1 MTTTQIT
8 TQKETETAPR
18 RNAPGDRTVRDL
30 ILGTVGLVVVNGG
43 MSLAGL
49 WTKENLAWVV
59 IAALLNF
66 AAVVVIAEAVGRRVP
81 VKYKEIYERGLA
93 IGFPIL
99 LALGWELLVMGGILN
114 ERWFPPP
121 TKVAVA
127 LWDLAVN
134 YDTFQKTSLLGRPW
148 LIPAQFSAEGWAGV
162 AALFEESH
170 VYATLAR
177 VFGGFMIGA
186 IPGIVVGMIM
196 GMNKTVRTMLDT
208 TLSAIYVLPKIA
220 IFPIMML
227 IFPNPFGEGP
237 KIAVV
242 AISAFFL
249 VAINTM
255 AGVAEIDEVYLQ
267 AGRNYGANRF
277 QMFRHVIIPAALPV
291 IFAGLRLA
299 LGTALI
305 VIVAVEFVRAK
316 KGVGYLVY
324 YNWQVGST
332 DKMYAGLFVV
342 MVLGVLLTYGLQWL
356 ERWVMPW
363 KRK

>member
-1 MTTTQIT
+1 MTTTQA
-8 TQKETETAPR
+8 AP
-18 RNAPGDRTVRDL
+18 NPPTVSRSKINTHTLRDFALGAGGLLL
-30 ILGTVGLVVVNGG
+30 INGV

-49 WTKENLAWVV
+49 WTRESLAFVA

-66 AAVVVIAEAVGRRVP
+66 ACVVVLAEAVGRLVP
-81 VKYKEIYERGLA
+81 LRYKRGYELFLA
-93 IGFPIL
+93 IGFPVL
-99 LALGWELLVMGGILN
+99 LAVGWEVLVANGILS

-121 TKVAVA
+121 TQVVVA
-127 LWDLAVN
+127 LWDLTVN
-134 YDTFQKTSLLGRPW
+134 YDQFQKTSLLGRPW
-148 LIPAQFSAEGWAGV
+148 LIPEQFAAEGWAGIG
-162 AALFEESH
+162 ALFDESH
-170 VYATLAR
+170 VYATLSR
-177 VFGGFMIGA
+177 VFGGFMIGS
-186 IPGIVVGMIM
+186 IPGIVVGMVM

-227 IFPNPFGEGP
+227 IFPDPFGEGP
-237 KIAVV
+237 KVAVV

-255 AGVAEIDEVYLQ
+255 AGVAEIDDIYLQ
-267 AGRNYGANRF
+267 AGRNYGANRL

-305 VIVAVEFVRAK
+305 VIVAIEFVRAR

-324 YNWQVGST
+324 YNWQIGST

-342 MVLGVLLTYGLQWL
+342 MVLGVLLTYGLQWA

-363 KRK
+363 KRR

>member
-1 MTTTQIT
+1 MTTTRATPQPDA
-8 TQKETETAPR
+8 APR
-18 RNAPGDRTVRDL
+18 RLPPARTPRDL
-30 ILGTVGLVVVNGG
+30 ALGVGALVLVNGG
-43 MSLAGL
+43 MTLAGL
-49 WTKENLAWVV
+49 WTKDALAWVAV
-59 IAALLNF
+59 AALLNF
-66 AAVVVIAEAVGRRVP
+66 AAVVVIAEAGGRGVP
-81 VKYKEIYERGLA
+81 VRYKRAYERGLA
-93 IGFPIL
+93 VGFPLL
-99 LALGWELLVMGGILN
+99 LAAGWELLVANGILN

-121 TKVAVA
+121 TQVAAA
-127 LWDLAVN
+127 LWDLTIT
-134 YDTFQKTSLLGRPW
+134 YDRFQDTSLLGRPW
-148 LIPAQFSAEGWAGV
+148 LIPAQFAAGGAGWVGV
-162 AALFEESH
+162 RALFAESH
-170 VYATLAR
+170 VYATLSR

-186 IPGIVVGMIM
+186 FPGIVVGMVM

-227 IFPNPFGEGP
+227 IFPDPFGEGP
-237 KIAVV
+237 KVAVV

-255 AGVAEIDEVYLQ
+255 AGVTEIDEVYLQ
-267 AGRNYGANRF
+267 AGRNYGANRL

-305 VIVAVEFVRAK
+305 VIVAVEFVRAT

-342 MVLGVLLTYGLQWL
+342 MVLGVLLTYGLQWA

-363 KRK
+363 KRQ

>member
-1 MTTTQIT
+1 MTTTRVTSQPEAAT
-8 TQKETETAPR
+8 RHTVA
-18 RNAPGDRTVRDL
+18 ARTPRDL
-30 ILGTVGLVVVNGG
+30 ALGIGGLILVNGG
-43 MSLAGL
+43 MALFGL
-49 WTKENLAWVV
+49 WTRESLAWVV

-66 AAVVVIAEAVGRRVP
+66 AAVVVIAEAVGRWVP
-81 VKYKEIYERGLA
+81 VRYKRAYERGLA
-93 IGFPIL
+93 VGFPIL
-99 LALGWELLVMGGILN
+99 LAVGWELLVANGILN

-121 TKVAVA
+121 TQVAVA
-127 LWDLAVN
+127 LWDLTVT
-134 YDTFQKTSLLGRPW
+134 YDRFQDTSLLGRPW
-148 LIPAQFSAEGWAGV
+148 LIPSQFGAEGAGWAGV
-162 AALFEESH
+162 QALFAESH
-170 VYATLAR
+170 VYATLSR

-186 IPGIVVGMIM
+186 LPGIVVGIVM
-196 GMNKTVRTMLDT
+196 GINKTVRTMLDT

-267 AGRNYGANRF
+267 AGRNYGANRL
-277 QMFRHVIIPAALPV
+277 QMFRHVIIPAASPV

-305 VIVAVEFVRAK
+305 VIVAVEFVRAT

-342 MVLGVLLTYGLQWL
+342 MLLGVLLTYSLQWA